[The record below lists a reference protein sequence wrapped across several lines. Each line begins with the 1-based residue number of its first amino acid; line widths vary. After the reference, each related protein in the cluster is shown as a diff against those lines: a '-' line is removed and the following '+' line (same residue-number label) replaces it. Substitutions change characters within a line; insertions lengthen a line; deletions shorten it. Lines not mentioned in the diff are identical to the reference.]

1 MKGDQMGIR
10 AAYPTPRELPLSN
23 RTRFSCGTLRVEA
36 EIAGQPTG
44 VSSVGEGAGPTVE
57 LARLQRAAAQKALE
71 VTGLGLPRDH
81 PVCDLAD
88 RIALRAVAGEHQLA
102 VEVEDHH
109 GFRPCL
115 MDGGDG
121 AVDRSRDCFT
131 TCESGLA
138 TGRVCGRVT
147 VWMRDVLGA
156 SDHLKGFGQSARI
169 E

>member
-109 GFRPCL
+109 RFRP
-115 MDGGDG
+115 G
-121 AVDRSRDCFT
+121 AVDWSAPSVNDSRRRSATD
-131 TCESGLA
+131 EPGLA
-138 TGRVCGRVT
+138 TGRISGRVT
-147 VWMRDVLGA
+147 D
-156 SDHLKGFGQSARI
+156 QSCEPNCPEPFHAR
-169 E
+169 EPRVNTA